1 MRFAKL
7 LKLVLASALLM
18 ICANAASAQVV
29 NFNGYYEEYKNV
41 SCTAGGNSSCGLVFT
56 AMTGYVMITD
66 VSCLFT
72 VNQPPAQT
80 GFGVADSTAGAPLRR
95 IEYFPAQIGNTQLGN
110 TFYSA
115 KFKTFFLFG
124 PGKYP
129 TIYVNMI
136 TVGTAQITCKIAG
149 TNYPSS

>member
-1 MRFAKL
+1 MPFVKF
-7 LKLVLASALLM
+7 LKSALTAALL

-29 NFNGYYEEYKNV
+29 NFGSYYEEYKNV
-41 SCTAGGNSSCGLVFT
+41 FCTAGGNSSCGLVFSQ
-56 AMTGYVMITD
+56 MSGYIMITD

-72 VNQPPAQT
+72 VSQPPAQT

-95 IEYFPAQIGNTQLGN
+95 LEYFPVQIGNVQSGN

-149 TNYPSS
+149 TTYPPS

>member
-1 MRFAKL
+1 MRFSKTLISVFAAATPL
-7 LKLVLASALLM
+7 
-18 ICANAASAQVV
+18 ICANPASAQVV

-41 SCTAGGNSSCGLVFT
+41 FCNAGGNSSCGLVFT
-56 AMTGYVMITD
+56 AMAGYVMITD

-72 VNQPPAQT
+72 VSQPPAQT

-95 IEYFPAQIGNTQLGN
+95 IEYFPAQIGNSQFGN